1 MNSKIINKDGLTP
14 EQEKFFA
21 NSQVRDENGR
31 LLKCYHGTPTRGI
44 THFKN
49 SINWFTPVKEYA
61 QEFDF
66 FNEGDTHEVYLNCKN
81 LFYAGNTNGNVFSP
95 FKPTTPYKL
104 ENKVIRLIDKLNVSE
119 SEFRALID
127 EIDKELGFDE
137 VDSFKKKIH
146 DVVNKKQF
154 RDLLV
159 SKGYDGIKAIEANN
173 IITYGVF
180 YPEDIKAVTNLHPT
194 YKKNINEETEDIIV
208 IDDHN
213 MSKYVRGNVFSKSLN
228 QILDLGEVEVTN
240 TISKK
245 SPQFIL
251 PDGSIID
258 AHKYLEDWD
267 IEGEEV
273 HAHVLDRIFTRIMEN
288 NTDNI
293 HFTFSS
299 TSEVL
304 DEFTDVYGLVRINP
318 GTSEVENRFYCVIPY
333 KDTKMTSYQYD
344 KLEEFLNTGM
354 LELNKKDVIVMST
367 GGEYARYY
375 FKETFPE
382 DIIKKIKRYYSSGR
396 LMEEVKRVVEGEYIW
411 FDNETPWLSVV
422 DSYPLPKLPKT
433 LYHGTTARNASL
445 INKEG
450 VIKQGNKNWEAS
462 VDGVVYLTSSIADA
476 KEYIRRASDVDDS
489 QIVIYEIPTSE
500 LNLSKLYIDGNEEYY
515 WDEVSEVWD
524 VYNFM
529 YKGTIPIKSNKGIN
543 ETLSYNR
550 LYHKTTPM
558 NAVEILRS
566 NTLKAGGTYNNNA
579 VNGKCICFSRDYNFI
594 ENMPGKSAVIFV
606 INKNK
611 LASRYKITPITDY
624 KNFFKPT
631 KTRFKEN
638 SKAEEICQQDITDV
652 LNYVDKILVKD
663 NAYDDFIEDIKDLN
677 IDKEII
683 KQSEFKIN
691 EEVTEDFKRVEDI
704 EDDDYIDLVTI
715 QSDIV
720 YNTLQSGNV
729 YKADYNKIG
738 YKQYVNQYKKL
749 AEYLGLNSCPIFCI
763 KPEDTKLFADVSG
776 ARGHNEDNGTLL
788 ELRVPKSVINV
799 IDYYDWSDYLFY
811 SSGEF
816 DDYLELEPDEA
827 LNNIDKYV
835 RKTIDIEYPQIII
848 DEIKPE
854 WLIKRSTLNESKKDF
869 ENFEK
874 IFGKEFLDDFL
885 KLKNRLKSPE
895 NDTSYW
901 QRVYKE
907 KGEQETFKQLNI
919 VLNNAQNIKSKS
931 QINKEAKQGAT
942 LIYSDNNWKV
952 YKIDT
957 YAAANRYGKG
967 TKWCISGN
975 YNGHEQE
982 GEYWFNYY
990 KREGA
995 EAYYFFIGKQEKYC
1009 LVKYPNKIEIFNE
1022 EDKRVAEIPDAPHIE
1037 NVYEL
1042 NTDIFKDEEIVDA
1055 INSCTHFLVSEYVYE
1070 SAYCISDVN
1079 YMLDEFQ
1086 EDMSLHHFISEII
1099 LEGIG
1104 GRYPEIIIREIV
1116 DINPKVKG
1124 RIRNYNILQI
1134 IEVMYKY
1141 FEANYE
1147 DIFLTMRDYLEELY
1161 NSENEVY
1168 SHDGSN
1174 DEDED
1179 LEESLNNTEKEVL
1192 VESKQDWDKFK
1203 EWCGDDLFN
1212 KFMQVKNRL
1221 VNIKLPNG
1229 RPATDIY
1236 FWMKHGEKIELER
1249 IIHNA
1254 SRIAEHDRKAREGAK
1269 LLYNNNGW
1277 KVYEISTPEASM
1289 KYGKGTRWCIS
1300 GNDAY
1305 TYFDDDDI
1313 FYFYI
1318 YGDTKYAVAPY
1329 ASGTGYTIYN
1339 ERDDRVA
1346 YIPNAPQVPNL
1357 PDVSSFDPNV
1367 VRGITKL
1374 YKIKASEIESIEPVD
1389 SEYMEFFWDYDGP
1402 EHYTVTLKN
1411 GDVKYCTTS
1420 NVDHEYIDLT
1430 DEFLDW
1436 LAEY

>member
-1 MNSKIINKDGLTP
+1 MDKKIINKDGLTP

-44 THFKN
+44 THFEN

-81 LFYAGNTNGNVFSP
+81 LFYAGDTNGNVFSP

-159 SKGYDGIKAIEANN
+159 SKGYDGIKAVEANN

-194 YKKNINEETEDIIV
+194 YKKNINEETEDIVV
-208 IDDHN
+208 IDDYN
-213 MSKYVRGNVFSKSLN
+213 MSEYIHDNVFSKSLN
-228 QILDLGEVEVTN
+228 QILNLGEIEVTN

-251 PDGSIID
+251 PNGSIID
-258 AHKYLEDWD
+258 AHKYLEDWE

-273 HAHVLDRIFTRIMEN
+273 HAHVLDRIFIRIMEN
-288 NTDNI
+288 STDNI
-293 HFTFSS
+293 DFMFSS
-299 TSEVL
+299 TSEFL

-333 KDTKMTSYQYD
+333 KGTKMTSYQYD
-344 KLEEFLNTGM
+344 KLEEFLNIGM
-354 LELNKKDVIVMST
+354 LELDKKDVTVMST
-367 GGEYARYY
+367 EGEYAHYY

-411 FDNETPWLSVV
+411 FDNGTPWLSVV
-422 DSYPLPKLPKT
+422 DSYPLPELPKT

-450 VIKQGNKNWEAS
+450 VIKQGDKNWEAS

-566 NTLKAGGTYNNNA
+566 NTLRAGGTYNNNA

-652 LNYVDKILVKD
+652 LNYVDKILVTD
-663 NAYDDFIEDIKDLN
+663 NIYDEFIDYIKDLN
-677 IDKEII
+677 INKEII

-691 EEVTEDFKRVEDI
+691 K
-704 EDDDYIDLVTI
+704 
-715 QSDIV
+715 
-720 YNTLQSGNV
+720 
-729 YKADYNKIG
+729 
-738 YKQYVNQYKKL
+738 
-749 AEYLGLNSCPIFCI
+749 
-763 KPEDTKLFADVSG
+763 
-776 ARGHNEDNGTLL
+776 
-788 ELRVPKSVINV
+788 
-799 IDYYDWSDYLFY
+799 
-811 SSGEF
+811 
-816 DDYLELEPDEA
+816 
-827 LNNIDKYV
+827 
-835 RKTIDIEYPQIII
+835 
-848 DEIKPE
+848 
-854 WLIKRSTLNESKKDF
+854 
-869 ENFEK
+869 
-874 IFGKEFLDDFL
+874 
-885 KLKNRLKSPE
+885 
-895 NDTSYW
+895 
-901 QRVYKE
+901 
-907 KGEQETFKQLNI
+907 
-919 VLNNAQNIKSKS
+919 
-931 QINKEAKQGAT
+931 
-942 LIYSDNNWKV
+942 
-952 YKIDT
+952 
-957 YAAANRYGKG
+957 
-967 TKWCISGN
+967 
-975 YNGHEQE
+975 
-982 GEYWFNYY
+982 
-990 KREGA
+990 
-995 EAYYFFIGKQEKYC
+995 
-1009 LVKYPNKIEIFNE
+1009 
-1022 EDKRVAEIPDAPHIE
+1022 
-1037 NVYEL
+1037 
-1042 NTDIFKDEEIVDA
+1042 
-1055 INSCTHFLVSEYVYE
+1055 
-1070 SAYCISDVN
+1070 
-1079 YMLDEFQ
+1079 
-1086 EDMSLHHFISEII
+1086 
-1099 LEGIG
+1099 
-1104 GRYPEIIIREIV
+1104 
-1116 DINPKVKG
+1116 
-1124 RIRNYNILQI
+1124 
-1134 IEVMYKY
+1134 
-1141 FEANYE
+1141 
-1147 DIFLTMRDYLEELY
+1147 
-1161 NSENEVY
+1161 
-1168 SHDGSN
+1168 GSN
-1174 DEDED
+1174 DGDE
-1179 LEESLNNTEKEVL
+1179 EFEKSLNNTEKEVL

-1203 EWCGDDLFN
+1203 EWCGDDLFS
-1212 KFMQVKNRL
+1212 KFKQVKNRL
-1221 VNIKLPNG
+1221 VDIKLPNG

-1236 FWMKHGEKIELER
+1236 FWMKHGKKIELER
-1249 IIHNA
+1249 IIHNV

-1269 LLYNNNGW
+1269 LLYNNGGW
-1277 KVYEISTPEASM
+1277 KVYEISTPEASQ

-1300 GNDAY
+1300 GGDAY
-1305 TYFDDDDI
+1305 EYFDDDDI

-1318 YGDTKYAVAPY
+1318 YGDTKYAVAPNF
-1329 ASGTGYTIYN
+1329 SGNGYTIYN
-1339 ERDDRVA
+1339 EMDDRVA
-1346 YIPNAPQVPNL
+1346 YIPDAPQVPNL
-1357 PDVSSFDPNV
+1357 PDVSSFDPDV
-1367 VRGITKL
+1367 VRGIAKL
-1374 YKIKASEIESIEPVD
+1374 YKIKESEIESIEPVD
-1389 SEYMEFFWDYDGP
+1389 SEYMEFFWDYGGP

-1420 NVDHEYIDLT
+1420 NAVHEYIDLT

-1436 LAEY
+1436 LAEYVDLADELLY

>member
-1 MNSKIINKDGLTP
+1 MDNKIINKDGLTP

-21 NSQVRDENGR
+21 NSQVRDENGK

-159 SKGYDGIKAIEANN
+159 SKGYDGIKAVEANN

-180 YPEDIKAVTNLHPT
+180 YPEDIKAVTNLYPT

-213 MSKYVRGNVFSKSLN
+213 ISKYVRGNVFSKSLN

-251 PDGSIID
+251 PNGSIID

-293 HFTFSS
+293 HFMFSS
-299 TSEVL
+299 TFEVL
-304 DEFTDVYGLVRINP
+304 DEFTDVFGLVRINP

-344 KLEEFLNTGM
+344 KLEEFLNIGM

-396 LMEEVKRVVEGEYIW
+396 LMEEVKREVEGEYIW

-450 VIKQGNKNWEAS
+450 VIKQGNKNWAAS

-476 KEYIRRASDVDDS
+476 EEYVRRASDVDDS

-529 YKGTIPIKSNKGIN
+529 YKGTIPIKSNESIN
-543 ETLSYNR
+543 EVLSYNR

-594 ENMPGKSAVIFV
+594 ENMPGKSAIIFV

-611 LASRYKITPITDY
+611 LASKYKITPITDY

-652 LNYVDKILVKD
+652 LNYVDKILVTD
-663 NAYDDFIEDIKDLN
+663 DIYDDFIEDIKDLN
-677 IDKEII
+677 INKEII
-683 KQSEFKIN
+683 KQSEFKVN
-691 EEVTEDFKRVEDI
+691 EGTPNKVVSKNKLEEAKEDQLK
-704 EDDDYIDLVTI
+704 
-715 QSDIV
+715 
-720 YNTLQSGNV
+720 
-729 YKADYNKIG
+729 
-738 YKQYVNQYKKL
+738 
-749 AEYLGLNSCPIFCI
+749 
-763 KPEDTKLFADVSG
+763 
-776 ARGHNEDNGTLL
+776 
-788 ELRVPKSVINV
+788 
-799 IDYYDWSDYLFY
+799 
-811 SSGEF
+811 
-816 DDYLELEPDEA
+816 
-827 LNNIDKYV
+827 
-835 RKTIDIEYPQIII
+835 
-848 DEIKPE
+848 
-854 WLIKRSTLNESKKDF
+854 
-869 ENFEK
+869 FEK

-885 KLKNRLKSPE
+885 KLKNKLKSPE
-895 NDTSYW
+895 NDMSYW

-907 KGEQETFKQLNI
+907 KGERETFKQLNI

-931 QINKEAKQGAT
+931 QMDKEAKQGAT
-942 LIYSDNNWKV
+942 LIYSDNDWKV

-982 GEYWFNYY
+982 GEYWFNNY
-990 KREGA
+990 KHEGA

-1009 LVKYPNKIEIFNE
+1009 LVKYPDKIEIFNE

-1042 NTDIFKDEEIVDA
+1042 NTDIFKDEEIIDA
-1055 INSCTHFLVSEYVYE
+1055 INSYTHFLVSEYVQE
-1070 SAYCISDVN
+1070 SAYYLGDVD
-1079 YMLDEFQ
+1079 YMLVEFQ
-1086 EDMSLHHFISEII
+1086 EDMSLHHFISTII
-1099 LEGIG
+1099 LDNIG
-1104 GRYPEIIIREIV
+1104 VRYPEIIIRGIV
-1116 DINPKVKG
+1116 DINPKVKD

-1147 DIFLTMRDYLEELY
+1147 NIFLTMRDYLEELF
-1161 NSENEVY
+1161 NSENEVS
-1168 SHDGSN
+1168 SHDGPN
-1174 DEDED
+1174 DEDKD
-1179 LEESLNNTEKEVL
+1179 LEESLNNTEKEML

-1221 VNIKLPNG
+1221 ANIKLPNG

-1236 FWMKHGEKIELER
+1236 FWMKHGKKVELER

-1277 KVYEISTPEASM
+1277 KVYEISTPEASK

-1329 ASGTGYTIYN
+1329 ASGTGCTIFN
-1339 ERDDRVA
+1339 EMDNIVA

-1357 PDVSSFDPNV
+1357 PDVSSFNPDV

-1389 SEYMEFFWDYDGP
+1389 SEYMEFFWDYWGP
-1402 EHYTVTLKN
+1402 EYYTVTLKN

-1420 NVDHEYIDLT
+1420 NVDREYIDLT

>member
-1 MNSKIINKDGLTP
+1 MNSKIMNKDGLTP

-194 YKKNINEETEDIIV
+194 YKKNINEETEDTIV

-213 MSKYVRGNVFSKSLN
+213 MSKYIHDNVFSKSLN

-251 PDGSIID
+251 PNGSIID

-273 HAHVLDRIFTRIMEN
+273 HAEVLDRIFIRIMEN

-293 HFTFSS
+293 DFMFSS
-299 TSEVL
+299 TFEFL

-344 KLEEFLNTGM
+344 KLEEFLNIGM

-450 VIKQGNKNWEAS
+450 VIKQGNKNWAAS

-624 KNFFKPT
+624 KNFFKPA

-638 SKAEEICQQDITDV
+638 SKAEEICQQDITDI
-652 LNYVDKILVKD
+652 LNYVDKILVTD
-663 NAYDDFIEDIKDLN
+663 NIYDDFIEDIKDLN

-691 EEVTEDFKRVEDI
+691 EELTEDFKCVEDI
-704 EDDDYIDLVTI
+704 EDDAECDVFITDNIGDVVRELKNIKWEEYKFIIDDKYNRYIMCDPFYKVHMEAFKDAVVNYWYPEIYVDT
-715 QSDIV
+715 SDSA
-720 YNTLQSGNV
+720 YSQWRPYWEKELDKTL
-729 YKADYNKIG
+729 
-738 YKQYVNQYKKL
+738 
-749 AEYLGLNSCPIFCI
+749 FCL
-763 KPEDTKLFADVSG
+763 K
-776 ARGHNEDNGTLL
+776 
-788 ELRVPKSVINV
+788 VINSSDKTPL
-799 IDYYDWSDYLFY
+799 INKEEESYKYEYIYDNFHLF
-811 SSGEF
+811 SRVEF
-816 DDYLELEPDEA
+816 DKCSLYSQLGTPIKVVSKNKLDEA
-827 LNNIDKYV
+827 KEDQLK
-835 RKTIDIEYPQIII
+835 
-848 DEIKPE
+848 
-854 WLIKRSTLNESKKDF
+854 
-869 ENFEK
+869 FEK

-895 NDTSYW
+895 NDMSYW

-907 KGEQETFKQLNI
+907 KGERETFKQLNI

-931 QINKEAKQGAT
+931 QIDKEAKQGAT
-942 LIYSDNNWKV
+942 LIYSDNDWKV

-957 YAAANRYGKG
+957 YAASARYGKG

-975 YNGHEQE
+975 YGGHEQE

-1009 LVKYPNKIEIFNE
+1009 LVKYPDKIEIFNE

-1042 NTDIFKDEEIVDA
+1042 NADIFKDEEIIDA
-1055 INSCTHFLVSEYVYE
+1055 INSYTHSLVTEYVYE
-1070 SAYCISDVN
+1070 SAYCLSDVD
-1079 YMLDEFQ
+1079 YMLSEFQ
-1086 EDMSLHHFISEII
+1086 EDMSLHHFISKVI

-1104 GRYPEIIIREIV
+1104 GEYPEIIIRGIV
-1116 DINPKVKG
+1116 DINPEVED
-1124 RIRNYNILQI
+1124 RIHNYNILQI
-1134 IEVMYKY
+1134 IEVMYKF
-1141 FEANYE
+1141 FEVNYE
-1147 DIFLTMRDYLEELY
+1147 NIFLTMRDYLEELF
-1161 NSENEVY
+1161 NSENEV
-1168 SHDGSN
+1168 SAHDGSN

-1192 VESKQDWDKFK
+1192 VESKQDWDKFR

-1221 VNIKLPNG
+1221 ANIKLPNG

-1236 FWMKHGEKIELER
+1236 FWMKHGEKIELEK

-1254 SRIAEHDRKAREGAK
+1254 FRITEHDRKAREGAK

-1289 KYGKGTRWCIS
+1289 KYGKGTQWCIS
-1300 GNDAY
+1300 GRDAY
-1305 TYFDDDDI
+1305 EFFDDDDV

-1318 YGDTKYAVAPY
+1318 YGDTKYAVAPNF
-1329 ASGTGYTIYN
+1329 SGNGYTIYN
-1339 ERDDRVA
+1339 EVDDRVA

-1357 PDVSSFDPNV
+1357 PDVSSFDPDV

-1389 SEYMEFFWDYDGP
+1389 SEYLEFFWDYDGP